1 MRGESPSKSP
11 SPNKKSTQMS
21 RSRSPSKIKSASGSS
36 RKRHDRTSRSRSRSS
51 SPKGKVTPGIMVK
64 SSTRKLVA
72 KTRSDGAN
80 RGKLTSQGKRK
91 LDSEPASHGARAK
104 LSRTAKSAK
113 FYVSDE
119 VKLSESSSSS
129 SSSGESSDEKSVVTS
144 QPFDVLEI
152 LKLGQSDADAKDTIA
167 PVKVKPPKSELN
179 SSKTKAAIK
188 TTVSDKKR
196 SRTMTSSAP
205 ASCGKGDGRKK
216 VAKSDT

>member
-1 MRGESPSKSP
+1 M
-11 SPNKKSTQMS
+11 
-21 RSRSPSKIKSASGSS
+21 
-36 RKRHDRTSRSRSRSS
+36 TSRSRSRSS

-91 LDSEPASHGARAK
+91 LESEPVSHGARAK
-104 LSRTAKSAK
+104 LSRTAKTTK

-119 VKLSESSSSS
+119 VKLSESSSSSS

-216 VAKSDT
+216 VAKCDT